1 LLIKEQNDEV
11 CDARN
16 DAQGTEADKT
26 NGILLSLFFLWA
38 RIQKIKTTHMRYCKL
53 VLFFLFITLTTS
65 AQKLMGFTDATAVKQ
80 VDWEKQ
86 FDAQLSAKN
95 QDTWMQF
102 LTSHP
107 HHVGSPQDKL
117 NAEYMANLF
126 KSWGFQTELAT
137 YDVLFPTPKTRLLE
151 LLGSKPFKAK
161 LEESTLKEDKTSGQ
175 KAEQLP
181 SYNAYSADGDVT
193 AELVFVNRGIPA
205 DYDELERMGVSVK
218 GKIVIA
224 KYGGS
229 WRGIKPK
236 VAAEHGAI
244 GCIIYSDPE
253 DDGYAQG
260 DVYPEG
266 AFRPKDGV
274 QRGSVMDM
282 PVYPGDPL
290 TPGVGATK
298 DAKRLNRNEAI
309 TLMKIP
315 VLPISYEDALPLLQS
330 LKGPVVPAAWRGA
343 LPITYHAGPSLEKV
357 HLKLQFN
364 WDIKT
369 LYNVIAKLPGSEL
382 PDEWIIRGNHHDGWV
397 NGAADPISGMVAEM
411 DEARAIG
418 ELVKKGFKLKRT
430 LVYCAWDG
438 EEQGLLGST
447 EWAEDHQEELRK
459 KAVAY
464 INTDGNSRG
473 FIGAAGS
480 HTLEPFFNEIINDVT
495 DPQTGVTIKERKY
508 AAAFVNADKTG
519 RTKLMGNKNMKLGAL
534 GAGSDWSG
542 FLQFLGIASL
552 NIGFGGEGSGG
563 EYHSI
568 YDSYDHFIKFKDP
581 GFQYGLAL
589 SKTAGRVMLR
599 MANAEVLPLD
609 VNSLYKTVNEYV
621 TELKTLLETARIET
635 EQENKMISDKLYD
648 LAKDPKKGIQTP
660 KVKEAVPFL
669 NFSGLENAMMQLKT
683 STEEFQKLYGN
694 STQLSAD
701 KQKELNGILF
711 KVERSLINEKGLPR
725 RSWYKHQIY
734 APGYYT
740 GYGVKTLPGIREAI
754 EERSWKEAQENI
766 EIVSRTMEAYTSQVQ
781 QAINLLIKKPF

>member
-1 LLIKEQNDEV
+1 MPSIKNKNHTMKFFKFYLLFLLI
-11 CDARN
+11 
-16 DAQGTEADKT
+16 
-26 NGILLSLFFLWA
+26 
-38 RIQKIKTTHMRYCKL
+38 TTA
-53 VLFFLFITLTTS
+53 S
-65 AQKLMGFTDATAVKQ
+65 NAQKLMGFTDANATKQ
-80 VDWEKQ
+80 LEWEKQ
-86 FDAQLSAKN
+86 YDAQLNPKN
-95 QDTWMQF
+95 QDAWMQF

-107 HHVGSPQDKL
+107 HHIGSPQGKL
-117 NAEYMANLF
+117 NAEYMKGLF
-126 KSWGFQTELAT
+126 QSWGYQTELAE
-137 YDVLFPTPKTRLLE
+137 YNVLFPTPKIRVLE
-151 LLGSKPFKAK
+151 LSGPKPYKAK

-205 DYDELERMGVSVK
+205 DYEELEKMGISVK

-244 GCIIYSDPE
+244 GCIIYSDPG

-290 TPGVGATK
+290 TPGVGSTK
-298 DAKRLNRNEAI
+298 DAKRLDRSAAI
-309 TLMKIP
+309 TIMKIP
-315 VLPISYEDALPLLQS
+315 VLTISYEDALPLLQS
-330 LKGPVVPAAWRGA
+330 LGGPVVPDAWRGG
-343 LPITYHAGPSLEKV
+343 LPITYHAGPSKEKV

-369 LYNVIAKLPGSEL
+369 LYNVIAKLPGTEF
-382 PDEWIIRGNHHDGWV
+382 PDEWIIRGNHHDAWV

-411 DEARAIG
+411 DEAKAIG

-480 HTLEPFFNEIINDVT
+480 HTLEPFFNEIANDVM
-495 DPQTGVTIKERKY
+495 DPQTGVSIKERKY
-508 AAAFVNADKTG
+508 ASAMVTADKAE
-519 RTKLMGNKNMKLGAL
+519 RAKLMGNKTIKLGAL

-542 FLQFLGIASL
+542 FLQFLGIASMNL
-552 NIGFGGEGSGG
+552 GFGGEGSGG

-568 YDSYDHFIKFKDP
+568 YDSYDHFVKFKDP
-581 GFQYGLAL
+581 GFAYGVTL
-589 SKTAGRVMLR
+589 SKTAGRVMMR
-599 MANAEVLPLD
+599 MANADVLPLD
-609 VNSLYKTVNEYV
+609 VNSFYKTVAEYV
-621 TELKTLLETARIET
+621 TELKTLLDNTRTEIEL
-635 EQENKMISDKLYD
+635 ENKMITDKLYD
-648 LAKDPKKGIQTP
+648 LAKDPTKGFQSPKP
-660 KVKEAVPFL
+660 KVSAPFL
-669 NFSGLENAMMQLKT
+669 NFSSLENAMVQLKT
-683 STEEFQKLYGN
+683 STEEFQKLYG
-694 STQLSAD
+694 SGTQLPAD
-701 KQKELNGILF
+701 KQKKLNEILF

-725 RSWYKHQIY
+725 RSWYKHQVY

-740 GYGVKTLPGIREAI
+740 GYGVKTLPGIREGI
-754 EERSWKEAQENI
+754 EERNWIEAQENI
-766 EIVSRTMEAYTSQVQ
+766 EIVSKTMETYTTQVQ
-781 QAINLLIKKPF
+781 KATGIIIKKAF